1 MSSTAPVTESARVDA
16 VDAARGLALL
26 GIFCVNIQL
35 FAEPFGSMMSPPG
48 DVGLADMIAHY
59 FVATFCTGK
68 FYGLF
73 SLLFGV
79 GFALQRSRVLERGV
93 SFAGVYV
100 RRIVFL
106 AAMGFL
112 HAMLI
117 WYGDILFIYAM
128 VAVVLLIF
136 GGISPKAKAITA
148 AVLLA
153 GYALIVSP
161 LAGLQQP
168 GGATKVTAEAP
179 AEGTAANT
187 VTDSSAEVAGTPV
200 SPEGNT
206 SEVAPVIEP
215 PSPRAEFW
223 ATPFGQ
229 LIDGFKHGRITDPT
243 SREWQSLERGVY
255 QEGPYR
261 QLFLFRAF
269 TWAAMII
276 WSLFTGFDLTV
287 LAMFFIG
294 ASLAGSN
301 SLGADRAGF
310 HKRFML
316 LGGLVGLPLAAFGA
330 YAMGTHMSSA
340 PWRIAGTFAMMTGA
354 PLMSLGYLGAVLLA
368 VNSGAAGVA
377 GRALMATGRMALTNY
392 LTQSV
397 VATTCFYY
405 YGLGWFGTVGQAQ
418 QLLFVACVYTCQV
431 AISVLWMKHFR
442 FGPMEWLWRSF
453 TYLKAQPMRRVPSA
467 ADAALP

>member
-1 MSSTAPVTESARVDA
+1 MSSAVPVTESARVDA

-35 FAEPFGSMMSPPG
+35 FAEPFGKMMTPPG
-48 DVGLADMIAHY
+48 DVGLTDTIAHY
-59 FVATFCTGK
+59 FVAIFCTGK

-79 GFALQRSRVLERGV
+79 GFALQRSRVLDRGV
-93 SFAGVYV
+93 SFTGVYV

-106 AAMGFL
+106 AAVGFL

-136 GGISPKAKAITA
+136 GGISPKAKAIA
-148 AVLLA
+148 AACLL
-153 GYALIVSP
+153 GLYALFASP
-161 LAGLQQP
+161 LAGLQEP

-179 AEGTAANT
+179 P
-187 VTDSSAEVAGTPV
+187 AGTPGETTPETPV
-200 SPEGNT
+200 AAAGDSPSVTQEPET
-206 SEVAPVIEP
+206 APTIEP
-215 PSPRAEFW
+215 PPPRAEFW
-223 ATPFGQ
+223 ETPFGQ

-243 SREWQSLERGVY
+243 NREWQSLERGVY
-255 QEGPYR
+255 QEGPYG

-269 TWAAMII
+269 TWAMMIV
-276 WSLFTGFDLTV
+276 WSVFTGFDLSV

-301 SLGADRAGF
+301 SLGGDKSGL
-310 HKRFML
+310 HKRFVL
-316 LGGLVGLPLAAFGA
+316 IGGLIGLPLAAFSA
-330 YAMGTHMSSA
+330 YAMGEHMASA
-340 PWRIAGTFAMMTGA
+340 PWRIAGTFSAITGA

-368 VNSGAAGVA
+368 VNSGVAGAA

-392 LTQSV
+392 LTQSL
-397 VATTCFYY
+397 VATSVFYY
-405 YGLGWFGTVGQAQ
+405 YGLGWFGTVGQAR
-418 QLLFVACVYTCQV
+418 QLLFVALVFACQV
-431 AISVLWMKHFR
+431 AISVLWMKYFR

-453 TYLKAQPMRRVPSA
+453 TYLKAQPMRRVVTG
-467 ADAALP
+467 D